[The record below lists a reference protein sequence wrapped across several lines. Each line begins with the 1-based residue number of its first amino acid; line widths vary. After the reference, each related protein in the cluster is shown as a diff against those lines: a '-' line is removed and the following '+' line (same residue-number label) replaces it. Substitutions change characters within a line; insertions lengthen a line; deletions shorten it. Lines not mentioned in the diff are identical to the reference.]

1 MIDDTASK
9 IAAIRQDPL
18 NEKLLKTMEEM
29 LVEKVSVAHVDTDE
43 NNPAQDIHDV
53 FVPEME
59 LDAFLESIPVVI
71 AMLRKAIKQQAIKE
85 EPKFALSRDAR
96 TVAIKTA
103 NAWSDFCDYIIHEA
117 FNVGDINDDMT
128 AAQVTRIIRAMKIK
142 PEFHETYLKPNGLE
156 ITWNYVEH
164 NLQKDQQFF
173 VTPSIRYTNE
183 DGQSISKALI
193 LTPIYYVAWF
203 DFVSS
208 LTEKFEQARQSY
220 SEDKEASGFDLNDSD
235 ELILPTNDT
244 V

>member
-1 MIDDTASK
+1 MIDDIASK

-18 NEKLLKTMEEM
+18 NEKLLKTMEEL
-29 LVEKVSVAHVDTDE
+29 LVEKVSAVQSDTDE

-53 FVPEME
+53 FVPEIE
-59 LDAFLESIPVVI
+59 LDAFLESIPVVT
-71 AMLRKAIKQQAIKE
+71 AMLHNAIKRQASGE
-85 EPKFALSRDAR
+85 ESKFALSREAR
-96 TVAIKTA
+96 AVAIKTA

-117 FNVGDINDDMT
+117 FNVGDINDDMA
-128 AAQVTRIIRAMKIK
+128 AAQVTKIIKAMKIN

-156 ITWNYVEH
+156 ITWNYAEH

-183 DGQSISKALI
+183 EGQSISKILI

-220 SEDKEASGFDLNDSD
+220 SEDKEAPGFDLSDSE
-235 ELILPTNDT
+235 ELIFPTNDN